1 MRLLSI
7 NAREGAFPI
16 LGSQLSAS
24 ATQKKKF
31 QNVRG
36 RLLYFG
42 MWLDGFSRACHGHP
56 VLVGG
61 EAEVHAG
68 GKANE
73 RGETFGRSIART
85 GEFLEW
91 SSLVLFFTIPSRA
104 KRCVRGGC
112 RLATR

>member
-1 MRLLSI
+1 MG
-7 NAREGAFPI
+7 AREGAFPI

-24 ATQKKKF
+24 ATQKRSSK
-31 QNVRG
+31 NVRG

-42 MWLDGFSRACHGHP
+42 MWLDGFSWAGHGHQ

-85 GEFLEW
+85 GEI
-91 SSLVLFFTIPSRA
+91 S
-104 KRCVRGGC
+104 
-112 RLATR
+112 